1 MTLESDM
8 VQDQRNIMTNYCYWR
23 KITYWFQ
30 QRWNGAGWPDGEW
43 HGWGWC
49 NSQWHGKSE
58 KPLTSICERLVNRQR
73 VDIRVVAVILQN
85 ETVNVEERKLPITMK
100 DNGQIF
106 EATVFVVKGWE
117 SFVELKNILM
127 RD

>member
-1 MTLESDM
+1 MFGTIHHNDN
-8 VQDQRNIMTNYCYWR
+8 D
-23 KITYWFQ
+23 
-30 QRWNGAGWPDGEW
+30 NGNNNNNNNNKFCFFFDD
-43 HGWGWC
+43 H
-49 NSQWHGKSE
+49 Q
-58 KPLTSICERLVNRQR
+58 PLTSICERLVNRQR
-73 VDIRVVAVILQN
+73 ADIRVVAVILQN

-100 DNGQIF
+100 DSGQIF